1 MDKYKEMLGQMST
14 LPVPL
19 VVEGGTSVH
28 YIELSPGMTSA
39 MHQTVSTS
47 IGVGVEGI
55 ELTGRTGQYR
65 YRCDDRRG
73 G

>member
-1 MDKYKEMLGQMST
+1 MEKYKEMLGQMST

-39 MHQTVSTS
+39 MHQTVSS
-47 IGVGVEGI
+47 PFRS
-55 ELTGRTGQYR
+55 LAW
-65 YRCDDRRG
+65 DSRRG
-73 G
+73 IFGMGR